1 MKTGAHP
8 DSWPGAKRPLM
19 RAVALLVLAVHWCA
33 AEPIKGPQVFGLPPG
48 ALASAKARAI
58 SGDHEIQPALER
70 LIEEADHALKA
81 KPVSVIDKTKAPP
94 SGDKHDYM
102 STAPYFWPD
111 PSKANGLPYIRR
123 DGFRNP
129 ESHNA
134 ASDSPR
140 MGKMAN
146 TAHTLA
152 LAYYLSGK
160 EEYAAQAAKVMRVWF
175 LDPATRMNPN
185 FKFAQAIPGVN
196 TGRGTGMIESR
207 SLISVMDAAGLLA
220 GSTNWAK
227 FEQGGLRKW
236 MADFLEWAQT
246 SKNGKDEKAA
256 KNNHGTFYDLQM
268 AHLALFT
275 GQKELA
281 ARIVE
286 SAKTNRI
293 AAQIKPD
300 GSQPFELSRADS
312 FGYSRFN
319 LQALF
324 DLATLGEHVGVDLW
338 HFESTEGASIKKG
351 LDFLLPY
358 AQDPN
363 KAWPLERQKR
373 GNRDLGSLLR
383 PAWLVY
389 HDERYLKLLRESRD
403 YAREQSALFS
413 SLSSK

>member
-1 MKTGAHP
+1 
-8 DSWPGAKRPLM
+8 
-19 RAVALLVLAVHWCA
+19 
-33 AEPIKGPQVFGLPPG
+33 
-48 ALASAKARAI
+48 
-58 SGDHEIQPALER
+58 
-70 LIEEADHALKA
+70 
-81 KPVSVIDKTKAPP
+81 
-94 SGDKHDYM
+94 
-102 STAPYFWPD
+102 
-111 PSKANGLPYIRR
+111 
-123 DGFRNP
+123 
-129 ESHNA
+129 
-134 ASDSPR
+134 

-152 LAYYLSGK
+152 LAYYLTGK
-160 EEYAAQAAKVMRVWF
+160 EEYAAQAAKVVRVWF

-185 FKFAQAIPGVN
+185 FKYAQAIPGVN

-220 GSTNWAK
+220 GSTNWTK

-281 ARIVE
+281 TRIVE

-293 AAQIKPD
+293 AVQIKPD
-300 GSQPFELSRADS
+300 GSQPFELFRADS

-324 DLATLGEHVGVDLW
+324 DLATLGQHLGVDLW
-338 HFESTEGASIKKG
+338 HFETAEGASIKKG
-351 LDFLLPY
+351 LDFLVPY
-358 AQDPN
+358 AEDPN

-373 GNRDLGSLLR
+373 GNRNLGSLLR
-383 PAWLVY
+383 AAWLVY
-389 HDERYLKLLRESRD
+389 HDERCLKLLRESRD
-403 YAREQSALFS
+403 YEREQSALFS
-413 SLSSK
+413 SLSSR